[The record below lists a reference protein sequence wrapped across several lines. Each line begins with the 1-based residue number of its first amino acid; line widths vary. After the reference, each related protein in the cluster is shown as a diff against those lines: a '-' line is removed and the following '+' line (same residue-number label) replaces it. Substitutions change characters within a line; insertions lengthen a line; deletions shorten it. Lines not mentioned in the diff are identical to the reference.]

1 VEVGQPSNLRR
12 LRLGKEKKE
21 KRRRRKETT
30 GKNIM
35 VCPIPQGNYKKD
47 AAGSLQ
53 ICEQNYMLTDLQSLQ
68 NVTTKCI
75 SAIINSIATG

>member
-1 VEVGQPSNLRR
+1 MCGSRADIQSTTTEIRR
-12 LRLGKEKKE
+12 GKKE
-21 KRRRRKETT
+21 KRRRKETT

-35 VCPIPQGNYKKD
+35 VCPIPQGNHKKD

-53 ICEQNYMLTDLQSLQ
+53 ICEQNYMLTGLQSLH